1 MNAKNKLKIK
11 NYLGSTHTLAT
22 TVKIILLQSI
32 HRNIIEVVKV
42 ANLLDATKRI
52 GFQKSK

>member
-11 NYLGSTHTLAT
+11 NYLGSTQTLAT